1 MTSPRFDALRRDD
14 VALLAICE
22 VQEGDTGG
30 AVRIVLDLG
39 NLGGH
44 AVLVPTLEIDE
55 TVLTLVAA
63 AAMTGGDTAVRV
75 TTAGLG
81 LLSEPATSQA

>member
-1 MTSPRFDALRRDD
+1 M
-14 VALLAICE
+14 
-22 VQEGDTGG
+22 QEGDTGG

-75 TTAGLG
+75 TTADFAGVERVSSEKSETDALRRPAVVGL
-81 LLSEPATSQA
+81 